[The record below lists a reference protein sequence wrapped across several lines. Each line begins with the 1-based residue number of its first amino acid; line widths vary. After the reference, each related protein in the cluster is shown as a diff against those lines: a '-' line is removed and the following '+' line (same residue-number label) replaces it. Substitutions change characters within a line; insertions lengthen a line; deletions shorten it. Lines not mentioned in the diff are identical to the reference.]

1 MMQRHTKQRAFT
13 LIELIA
19 SMMVV
24 GVVAAVSA
32 PLIAAASDAYVTSAD
47 NRDNVERIS
56 HAMDRAVRLVR
67 DAPPTASG
75 SGLPDITVAAT
86 DNIEFADGSELQ
98 LVGSTLMLTPAGGVA
113 APLCIGVTTFELAY
127 IGEDGLW
134 NTILTPQNTQR
145 IGIRIVA
152 NGQELQSAVF
162 LRIATGSPA
171 P

>member
-1 MMQRHTKQRAFT
+1 MMPKDTILRAFT

-19 SMMVV
+19 SMVVV
-24 GVVAAVSA
+24 GIVAAVAA
-32 PLIAAASDAYVTSAD
+32 PLIAAASDAYVAAAE
-47 NRDNVERIS
+47 NRNRVEQVA

-67 DAPPTASG
+67 DAPSTAPG
-75 SGLPDITVAAT
+75 SGQPDITVAAV
-86 DNIEFADGSELQ
+86 DNIEFGDGSELQ

-113 APLCIGVTTFELAY
+113 APLCVGVTTFELTY

-134 NTILTPQNTQR
+134 NTIGTPQNTQR

-171 P
+171 S